1 MKRVTLLAISVLIVN
16 VIAFSQHTKPYINFK
31 ENIYDFGEFKESD
44 GLKTHIFAFT
54 NTGAQPLVL
63 HKVNASCGCT
73 TPTWTKRPIPPGGK
87 GEIKVV
93 FNPANR
99 PGNFNKTIT
108 VSSNAENPS
117 IVLRITGKVLEREKT
132 MEDIYPAKMEGL
144 RLESTHMPFTK
155 MTPGQT
161 KTEQL
166 KVINTSDKPIKISFI
181 NVPKHLTIKCMPET
195 LKPGEA
201 GVIVATYDATKKND
215 WGFVVDNVFLSFNDQ
230 RNYRNRLAISAN
242 IVEDFDSWTE
252 EQLKNA
258 PAISIPE
265 KVFNFGEINQGEKVE
280 HKFKVTNTGKST
292 LVFRKIKASC
302 GCTAIKP
309 DKMELAPGESTY
321 ITAIFNSAHKKGRQN
336 KSITIISND
345 PKATNVL
352 LRISGNVKVE

>member
-1 MKRVTLLAISVLIVN
+1 MRKVVLLAVLIFSVN
-16 VIAFSQHTKPYINFK
+16 VAIFSQHSKPYINFK
-31 ENIYDFGEFKESD
+31 ETIYDFGEFKEND
-44 GLKTHIFAFT
+44 GLKTHVFAFT

-63 HKVNASCGCT
+63 HQVKASCGCT

-108 VSSNAENPS
+108 VLSNAENPS
-117 IVLRITGKVLEREKT
+117 VVLRITGKVLEKEKT
-132 MEDIYPAKMEGL
+132 MQDIYPAKMEGL
-144 RLESTHMPFTK
+144 RLASTHIPFTK
-155 MTPGQT
+155 MTPNQK

-166 KVINTSDKPIKISFI
+166 KVINTSDKPLKVTFT
-181 NVPKHLTIKCMPET
+181 NVPRHLKIKCVPET

-201 GVIVATYDATKKND
+201 GAIVASYDAALKND
-215 WGFVVDNVFLSFNDQ
+215 WGFVVDNVFINLNDQ
-230 RNYRNRLAISAN
+230 RNYKNRLAISAN

-252 EQLKNA
+252 EQKKNA
-258 PAISIPE
+258 PHISIPE
-265 KVFNFGEINQGEKVE
+265 KVFNFGEIKQGEKVE
-280 HKFKVTNTGKST
+280 HKFKVINTGKSN

-309 DKMELAPGESTY
+309 QKMELAPGDSTY

>member
-1 MKRVTLLAISVLIVN
+1 MRKVVLLAVLIFSVN
-16 VIAFSQHTKPYINFK
+16 VVIFSQHTKPYINFK
-31 ENIYDFGEFKESD
+31 ETIYNFGEFKEND
-44 GLKTHIFAFT
+44 GLKTHVFAFT

-63 HKVNASCGCT
+63 HQVKASCGCT

-117 IVLRITGKVLEREKT
+117 VVLRITGKVLEREKT
-132 MEDIYPAKMEGL
+132 MQDIYPAKMEGL
-144 RLESTHMPFTK
+144 RLESTHIPFTK
-155 MTPGQT
+155 MTPNQK

-166 KVINTSDKPIKISFI
+166 KVINTSDKPLKVTFT
-181 NVPKHLTIKCMPET
+181 NVPKHLKIKCVPET

-201 GVIVATYDATKKND
+201 GAIVASYDAALKND
-215 WGFVVDNVFLSFNDQ
+215 WGFVVDNVFINLNDQ
-230 RNYRNRLAISAN
+230 RNYKNRLAISAN

-252 EQLKNA
+252 DQMKNA
-258 PAISIPE
+258 PHISIPE
-265 KVFNFGEINQGEKVE
+265 KVFNFGEIKQGEKVE
-280 HKFKVTNTGKST
+280 HKFKVTNTGKSN

-309 DKMELAPGESTY
+309 QKMELAPGESTY

>member
-1 MKRVTLLAISVLIVN
+1 MKKAVLLSVLIVTVN
-16 VIAFSQHTKPYINFK
+16 VIMFSQHTKPYINFK
-31 ENIYDFGEFKESD
+31 ETIYDFGEFKESD
-44 GLKTHIFAFT
+44 GLKTHVFSFT

-108 VSSNAENPS
+108 VASNAENAS
-117 IVLRITGKVLEREKT
+117 VVLRITGKVLEREKT
-132 MEDIYPAKMEGL
+132 VKDIYPAKMEGL
-144 RLESTHMPFTK
+144 RLESTHIPFTK
-155 MTPGQT
+155 MVPGQK

-166 KVINTSDKPIKISFI
+166 KVINTSDHPIKVTFI
-181 NVPKHLTIKCMPET
+181 NVPKHLKIKCVPET

-201 GVIVATYDATKKND
+201 GVIVASYDASLKND
-215 WGFVVDNVFLSFNDQ
+215 WGFVVDNVFLTLNDQ
-230 RNYRNRLAISAN
+230 RNYKNRLAISAN

-252 EQLKNA
+252 EQMKNA
-258 PAISIPE
+258 PHISIPE

-280 HKFKVTNTGKST
+280 HKFKVTNTGKSP
-292 LVFRKIKASC
+292 LIFRKIKASC

-309 DKMELAPGESTY
+309 QKMELAPGESTY